1 MKNTQDSAAPAA
13 TTAGLPDTVTDSR
26 EYFNEFLPRL
36 IQDKQDITIGK
47 TNFTCMF
54 RIRGDKGG
62 NWLFTI
68 ENGRLKPT
76 VPCDEI
82 QAPCVIEM
90 DNATLIQIITGKLQ
104 PAHAFFRGHVKVK
117 GQMQMLVKLS
127 TLLPIYFRKH
137 TLRAGK
143 KK

>member
-1 MKNTQDSAAPAA
+1 MNTSQETTPSA
-13 TTAGLPDTVTDSR
+13 TISAGLPDTISDSR

-36 IQDKQDITIGK
+36 IQEKQDITIGN

-54 RIRGDKGG
+54 HIGGEKGG

-68 ENGRLKPT
+68 ENGKIKPPI
-76 VPCDEI
+76 PCDETR
-82 QAPCVIEM
+82 APCIIAM
-90 DNATLIQIITGKLQ
+90 DNATLMQVITGKVQ

-117 GQMQMLVKLS
+117 GGIQMLIKLT

-137 TLRAGK
+137 TLRVK
-143 KK
+143 K